1 MAMENVA
8 HGYTTIDE
16 EEAAVAINWQFGDS
30 NNNRSDNDGSYESPE
45 DELVYLLLKRGR
57 FKKVQINET
66 LIIFLRKRYDSAV
79 VRSQS

>member
-45 DELVYLLLKRGR
+45 DELIYLLLKRGR

>member
-16 EEAAVAINWQFGDS
+16 EEAAVAINWQFSDS

>member
-16 EEAAVAINWQFGDS
+16 EEAVVAINWQFGDS
-30 NNNRSDNDGSYESPE
+30 NNNRSDNDGSYASPE